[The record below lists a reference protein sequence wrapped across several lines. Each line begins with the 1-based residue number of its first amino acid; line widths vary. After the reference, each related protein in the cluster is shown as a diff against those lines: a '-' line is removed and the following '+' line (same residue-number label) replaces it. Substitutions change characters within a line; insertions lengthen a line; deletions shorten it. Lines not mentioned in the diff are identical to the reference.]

1 MTDSLH
7 TLIASGSSGVFR
19 RHPRQPAGP
28 VLAADLPGFSVVEI
42 GLEPVQER
50 KVFFQRMAEALEF
63 PAHFGHNLDAFYDCL
78 TDLAGRCDKGLLLV
92 LRGASGFARGKPEE
106 FGAAVDVLIDAADYW
121 KAQGKSLVAVIELDQ
136 AVLAPELPEISEP

>member
-1 MTDSLH
+1 MTDRLH

-19 RHPRQPAGP
+19 RHPRQPADP
-28 VLAADLPGFSVVEI
+28 LLAADLPGFSVVEI
-42 GLEPVQER
+42 GLEPVHER
-50 KVFFQRMAEALEF
+50 KVFFQKLAGTLAF

-78 TDLAGRCDKGLLLV
+78 TDLAGSCDKGLVLV
-92 LRGASGFARGKPEE
+92 LRGASGFARGEPEE

-121 KAQGKSLVAVIELDQ
+121 KAQGKTLLAVIELDQ